1 MSVRPSVCSSDRLS
15 VTRRYSVERAKRILK
30 LFSPSGSH
38 AHHSSF
44 FPYQMAQQHS
54 GGVPLTV
61 VSNVGDMKN
70 GDFSTNI
77 SLYLGNGT
85 RSSHNI
91 HGVQIKKDA
100 TDFFRRNF
108 YKY

>member
-1 MSVRPSVCSSDRLS
+1 
-15 VTRRYSVERAKRILK
+15 
-30 LFSPSGSH
+30 
-38 AHHSSF
+38 
-44 FPYQMAQQHS
+44 MAQQHS

-61 VSNVGDMKN
+61 VSNVGDKKN

-108 YKY
+108 YKYWRIFIIFRAQLHKRMQKWLA